1 VKDWKYVNQQ
11 EFGEANEEKLVGLK
25 DVEGT
30 FEGVLDTAT
39 FDSQLFAQSGAQEI
53 FIYAPK
59 DLPWW
64 RHWIARLRERLFDVP
79 YPVEVIYAG
88 KLDTVDMTTD
98 DEGTTFTATF
108 SKDGTF
114 RID

>member
-1 VKDWKYVNQQ
+1 MKDWTYVDRQA
-11 EFGEANEEKLVGLK
+11 FGEANEEKLTGLK
-25 DVEGT
+25 DVQGT
-30 FEGVLDTAT
+30 FEGVLDTSAADT
-39 FDSQLFAQSGAQEI
+39 QLFAQSGAQEI

-59 DLPWW
+59 ELSWW
-64 RHWIARLRERLFDVP
+64 RHWIARLRERLFDTP
-79 YPVEVIYAG
+79 YPIEVIYAG
-88 KLDTVDMTTD
+88 KLDTVTMATD